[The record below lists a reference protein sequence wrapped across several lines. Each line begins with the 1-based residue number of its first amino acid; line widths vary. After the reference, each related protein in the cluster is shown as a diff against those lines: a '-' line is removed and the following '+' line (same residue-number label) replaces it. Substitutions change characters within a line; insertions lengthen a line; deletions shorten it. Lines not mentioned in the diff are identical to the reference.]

1 MTANLRI
8 GNLRAVGAS
17 LALLAVLPAVVFLVA
32 VVGRLQQ
39 PIANEPAHTFDAIV
53 SWFGTLGPAGL
64 TLLLLVLPTAGMAV
78 GAFVAWRTLR
88 EDPDLRSDLLVLGA
102 TFLRIGRRP
111 VFVVPALAVLA
122 GLGIVAAVVTH
133 AIAD

>member
-32 VVGRLQQ
+32 GVGRLLQ

-53 SWFGTLGPAGL
+53 TWFGTLGPAGL

-78 GAFVAWRTLR
+78 GALGRRTLR

-102 TFLRIGRRP
+102 TFRRIGRRP
-111 VFVVPALAVLA
+111 VFVVAALAVVA